1 MAEWRRYALAA
12 AGYVALALLLV
23 RSLFG
28 RFSTAIAHDA
38 GDPLLSAWILWW
50 NSRHVPFVG
59 SWWDGLAFFPL
70 RGSLAFSDHRVGLE
84 LIAGPVLW
92 LGGTPVL
99 AYNVTFVSCF
109 VLSALAAHALTRTLT
124 GSHAAG
130 AVSGIVFG
138 FNPYR
143 MAHLAH
149 LELQA
154 AFCLPLALLALHRY
168 LATSRRRWLVA
179 FSFLLVLQGLCS
191 GYYLFFSI
199 PLVGLGI
206 LWFPRNAPLSRRA
219 ALIGAW
225 AVAFLVLLP
234 VLLQYRT
241 IHSQVGFGRGF
252 GEMRDF
258 SADLTGVLSAQP
270 MKLWRLPSMA
280 INPEAEVYIGVFAPL
295 LILGA
300 IGWRRS
306 SIVPVQPRIWRL
318 LRLSLTVVAVV
329 FALTALSTLWGAW
342 TYRLGPLKVSADG
355 PDKPLTVVFAACVV
369 LVLTSRAWAVVW
381 NERSTFAFYVT
392 SAVVAWLFALGPAPH
407 FLNRPMLYR
416 GPYALLMLLPGFA
429 DGFRAPA
436 RFMMISALAV
446 AVAAGLAFVR
456 VTASGSRIVRLAAA
470 VAAIALLAVD
480 SWPAALP
487 AAALPAPMMTPPDGR
502 AVVLE
507 LPLGDVFDDIAAVY
521 RSIFH
526 GRRVV
531 NGYSGYDPPAYQ
543 VLRLSLERRDESVV
557 PVLASF
563 APVLVRVDRTSSN
576 SASWEDFIRRVGAA
590 DAGSSSRERL
600 FLLPQ
605 EPLAHFDPGAALPIR
620 SVRAMPSG
628 AVVPLTA
635 LPDGTVQA
643 GWRSAG
649 PQRSG
654 DELMI
659 ELDRPHTVA
668 EVDLV
673 TGSDEREFPG
683 AVLIETSVDGREW
696 VQQWRSGSGGVAFLA
711 AMEAPNHPVLRFRIG
726 AIDARL
732 IRIRQLWNDTSQRW
746 SISSLAV
753 RDGTPGPIR
762 QQ

>member
-12 AGYVALALLLV
+12 TGYLALALLLV

-28 RFSTAIAHDA
+28 QFSTAIAHDA

-59 SWWDGLAFFPL
+59 AWWDGLAFFPL

-92 LGGTPVL
+92 LGGTPIL
-99 AYNVTFVSCF
+99 AYNVTFVACF

-130 AVSGIVFG
+130 AVSGIAFG

-168 LATSRRRWLVA
+168 LSTSRRRWLAA
-179 FSFLLVLQGLCS
+179 FSLMLVLQGLCS

-199 PLVGLGI
+199 PLVGLWI
-206 LWFPRNAPLSRRA
+206 LWFPRNTPLSRRA
-219 ALIGAW
+219 VLIGAW
-225 AVAFLVLLP
+225 ALAFVVLLP
-234 VLLQYRT
+234 VLLQYRA

-280 INPEAEVYIGVFAPL
+280 INPEAEVYVGVIAPL

-306 SIVPVQPRIWRL
+306 SIAPVTPRTWRL

-329 FALTALSTLWGAW
+329 FAVTALSTLWGAW
-342 TYRLGPLKVSADG
+342 KYRLGPLAVSADG
-355 PDKPLTVVFAACVV
+355 PDKPLTVVFAACVL
-369 LVLTSRAWAVVW
+369 LVITSRAWTIVW
-381 NERSTFAFYVT
+381 NERSTFAFYAT

-407 FLNRPMLYR
+407 VLNRPLLYR

-436 RFMMISALAV
+436 RFMMIAALAV

-456 VTASGSRIVRLAAA
+456 VTASRSRIVRVAAA
-470 VAAIALLAVD
+470 VVVVALLAVD

-487 AAALPAPMMTPPDGR
+487 AAALPARMMTPPDGQ

-507 LPLGDVFDDIAAVY
+507 LPLGGVFDDIAAVY
-521 RSIFH
+521 RSVFH

-543 VLRLSLERRDESVV
+543 ILSLALERRDDAVV
-557 PVLASF
+557 PVLASY
-563 APVLVRVDRTSSN
+563 APVLVRIDSTASD
-576 SASWEDFIRRVGAA
+576 SAGWEEFIRRTGAA
-590 DAGSSSRERL
+590 DAGASPRERL

-605 EPLAHFDPGAALPIR
+605 QPLVRSDAGAALPIR

-628 AVVPLTA
+628 AVVPLRA
-635 LPDGTVQA
+635 MPDGTVEA
-643 GWRSAG
+643 IWSSAG
-649 PQRSG
+649 PQRFG
-654 DELMI
+654 DELVI
-659 ELDRPHTVA
+659 ELDGPHMIA
-668 EVDLV
+668 EIDLA
-673 TGSDEREFPG
+673 TGADEREFPG
-683 AVLIETSVDGREW
+683 AVLIETSVDGRHW

-711 AMEAPNHPVLRFRIG
+711 AVEAPHHPVLRFRI
-726 AIDARL
+726 AAVDASL
-732 IRIRQLWNDTSQRW
+732 LRIRQLWNDASHRW
-746 SISSLAV
+746 SLSSLAV
-753 RDGTPGPIR
+753 RGGTAPPTPQR
-762 QQ
+762 

>member
-1 MAEWRRYALAA
+1 MAEWRRFGLAA
-12 AGYVALALLLV
+12 TGYLALALLLV

-28 RFSTAIAHDA
+28 QFSTAIAHDA

-50 NSRHVPFVG
+50 NARHVPFVG

-84 LIAGPVLW
+84 LIAAPVQW
-92 LGGTPVL
+92 LGGTPIL

-109 VLSALAAHALTRTLT
+109 VLSALAAHALTRMLT

-154 AFCLPLALLALHRY
+154 AFCLPLALLALHQY
-168 LATSRRRWLVA
+168 QATSRRRWLVA
-179 FSFLLVLQGLCS
+179 FSAMLALQGLCS

-199 PLVGLGI
+199 PLVGLWI

-225 AVAFLVLLP
+225 AVAFIVLLP

-280 INPEAEVYIGVFAPL
+280 INPEAEVYVGVIAPL

-306 SIVPVQPRIWRL
+306 SAAPVRSRNWRP

-329 FALTALSTLWGAW
+329 FALTALSTLWGPW
-342 TYRLGPLKVSADG
+342 RYRLGPLAVSADG
-355 PDKPLTVVFAACVV
+355 PDKPLTVVFAACV
-369 LVLTSRAWAVVW
+369 LLSLTSAAWTLVW
-381 NERSTFAFYVT
+381 HRRSTFAFYVT

-407 FLNRPMLYR
+407 FLNRPLLYR
-416 GPYALLMLLPGFA
+416 GPFALLMLLPGFA

-436 RFMMISALAV
+436 RFMMIAALAI

-456 VTASGSRIVRLAAA
+456 VTASGSRFFRLAAA
-470 VAAIALLAVD
+470 VAVIGLLVAD

-487 AAALPAPMMTPPDGR
+487 AAALPAPMMTAPDVR

-507 LPLGDVFDDIAAVY
+507 LPLGGVFDDIAAVY
-521 RSIFH
+521 RSVFH

-543 VLRLSLERRDESVV
+543 VLRLALERRDDAVV
-557 PVLASF
+557 PVLASY
-563 APVLVRVDRTSSN
+563 APVLVRVDRTSN
-576 SASWEDFIRRVGAA
+576 DSASWEDFIRRAGAA
-590 DAGSSSRERL
+590 DAGSSARERL

-605 EPLAHFDPGAALPIR
+605 QPLGPSDAGAPLPIS

-628 AVVPLTA
+628 AAVPLRA
-635 LPDGTVQA
+635 MPDGTVETS
-643 GWRSAG
+643 WSSAG

-654 DELMI
+654 DELVI
-659 ELDRPHTVA
+659 ELVGSHKVT
-668 EVDLV
+668 EVDLG
-673 TGSDEREFPG
+673 TGADAREFPG
-683 AVLIETSVDGREW
+683 AVLIETSADGREW
-696 VQQWRSGSGGVAFLA
+696 VQRWRSGSGGVAFLA
-711 AMEAPNHPVLRFRIG
+711 AVEAPNHPVLRFRIG
-726 AIDARL
+726 GADARL
-732 IRIRQLWNDTSQRW
+732 IRIRQLWNDTSHRW
-746 SISSLAV
+746 SLSSVAV
-753 RDGTPGPIR
+753 R
-762 QQ
+762 